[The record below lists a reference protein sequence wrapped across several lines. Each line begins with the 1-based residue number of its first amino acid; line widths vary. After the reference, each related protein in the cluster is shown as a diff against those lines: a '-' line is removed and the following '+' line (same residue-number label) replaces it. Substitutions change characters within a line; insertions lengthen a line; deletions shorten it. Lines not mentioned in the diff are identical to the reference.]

1 MNDMEKL
8 RVILPHWIDHNL
20 GHGQEFATWAE
31 TLGSAGEHKVAE
43 LLKKAA
49 AFLEQADSVL
59 KEALDKAGGPLEG
72 KGGHH
77 HHHHHH

>member
-1 MNDMEKL
+1 MTDMEKL
-8 RVILPHWIDHNL
+8 RVILPHWIDHNA

-31 TLGSAGEHKVAE
+31 TLDSTGEQEVAN

-49 AFLEQADSVL
+49 AYLEQADLAL
-59 KEALDKAGGPLEG
+59 KEALHKAGGSLDS

-77 HHHHHH
+77 HHHH